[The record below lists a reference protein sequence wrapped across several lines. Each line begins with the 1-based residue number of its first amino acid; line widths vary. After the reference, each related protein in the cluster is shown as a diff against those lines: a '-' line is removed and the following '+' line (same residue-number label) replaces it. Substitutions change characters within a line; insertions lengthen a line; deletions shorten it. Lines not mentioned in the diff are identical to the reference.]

1 MASFEKVGKRWKA
14 VIRRKGYP
22 KKTRTFDTKREAG
35 AWAAEFERSLAENM
49 AADDL
54 KSISLATM
62 IKRYICEV
70 TIHKKSAKS
79 ERLRLQ
85 RFIRDYPDIANK
97 PVNEVTSI
105 DVARWRDDRLKT
117 VTGTSVNRE
126 WASLSTVYAHATRS
140 WVLPIKANP
149 FRSVERPK
157 ENKPR
162 NITISAV
169 ESARITDA
177 IGYIEGTSPK
187 RPRDY
192 TAWCFLFALETAMRA
207 GEILKLQP
215 GDIKGRIA
223 LLRDTKNGED
233 RRVPLSSAALDL
245 LSLLPDGLPV
255 PITSQSLDALFRRYR
270 PAALA
275 HIHFHDTRHTALTR
289 LAKKIANPMDLA
301 KISGHKDLK
310 ILLNTYYN
318 PDDDH
323 LVQLLD

>member
-1 MASFEKVGKRWKA
+1 MASLERVGKRWKA

-22 KKTRTFDTKREAG
+22 KKTKTFDTKREAL
-35 AWAAEFERSLAENM
+35 AWAAKFEENF
-49 AADDL
+49 ASSYTESAL
-54 KSISLATM
+54 SRLTLGM
-62 IKRYICEV
+62 ILSRYRDEV
-70 TIHKKSAKS
+70 TPSKKSS
-79 ERLRLQ
+79 RTETIRINRFLRDFPNLRNQ
-85 RFIRDYPDIANK
+85 SITGITPHDI
-97 PVNEVTSI
+97 
-105 DVARWRDDRLKT
+105 ARWRNQRLKS
-117 VTGTSVNRE
+117 VSGASVNRE
-126 WASLSTVYAHATRS
+126 WNTLSAAYNHAIRGWGIT
-140 WVLPIKANP
+140 LPENP
-149 FRSVERPK
+149 FRLVQRPEKGKARDNIITSCQQGAIIDALAYVRGERP
-157 ENKPR
+157 ETPR
-162 NITISAV
+162 QM
-169 ESARITDA
+169 
-177 IGYIEGTSPK
+177 
-187 RPRDY
+187 

-215 GDIKGRIA
+215 EDITGRIA

-323 LVQLLD
+323 LVKLLD

>member
-1 MASFEKVGKRWKA
+1 MASFEKVGRRWKA

-22 KKTRTFDTKREAG
+22 KKTRTFDTKREAS
-35 AWAAEFERSLAENM
+35 AWAAEFEKSLAENI

-54 KSISLATM
+54 KSISFATM
-62 IKRYICEV
+62 IRRYICEV
-70 TIHKKSAKS
+70 TIYKKSAKS
-79 ERLRLQ
+79 ERLRLEK
-85 RFIRDYPDIANK
+85 FMRDYPEIAHK
-97 PVNEVTSI
+97 PVNEVSRI
-105 DVARWRDDRLKT
+105 DIARWRDDRLKT

-126 WASLSTVYAHATRS
+126 WSSLSIVYGHAIRS

-149 FRSVERPK
+149 FRSVERPND
-157 ENKPR
+157 NKPR
-162 NITISAV
+162 DITISV
-169 ESARITDA
+169 DESARMTDA
-177 IGYIEGTSPK
+177 LGYTQGNPPE
-187 RPRDY
+187 RARHY

-245 LSLLPDGLPV
+245 LSLLPEGLPV
-255 PITSQSLDALFRRYR
+255 PITSQSLDVLFRRYR
-270 PAALA
+270 PAELA
-275 HIHFHDTRHTALTR
+275 HVHFHDTRHTALTR
-289 LAKKIANPMDLA
+289 MAKKINNPMDLA

-323 LVQLLD
+323 LVSLLD